1 MSTNDFTDKYKE
13 KVDKLVEGIKGDS
26 AYEIAIQNGFE
37 GTETEWLESL
47 KGEKGN
53 TGDVG
58 GIESISETLQSEQI
72 IAENACACNA
82 HLKIKGKTIQAT
94 GTPSPDNVLEIQNV
108 IALNFTKENEDQT
121 VSEAIAFPLEEGQ
134 ILHEG
139 DYIDVEG
146 IHQTK
151 GTLILD
157 GTESWNAVEG
167 SSANASINTSKG
179 VFVLF
184 TDKNAL
190 ISSHLK
196 NSKISTI
203 TNNLTAF
210 NEIEDMSFNI
220 RNGTLDR
227 ICFRNSN
234 FNTIANFKNWLSEQY
249 TAGTPV
255 TIEYKKA
262 TEVVTPFTESQQ
274 IAYNELRQMSE
285 GDNMITCADE
295 IKPTLEVTYYY
306 NNNLNKTYAKRLD
319 EIEERLRKLEATK

>member
-72 IAENACACNA
+72 IAENACPCNA

-121 VSEAIAFPLEEGQ
+121 VSETIAFPLEEGQ
-134 ILHEG
+134 IFHEG
-139 DYIDVEG
+139 DYIDEDG

-179 VFVLF
+179 IFVLF
-184 TDKNAL
+184 TDKNAQ

-196 NSKISTI
+196 NNNSSTI
-203 TNNLTAF
+203 NNNVTAF
-210 NEIEDMSFNI
+210 NELDDMSFNV

-227 ICFRNSN
+227 IYFRNSN
-234 FNTIANFKNWLSEQY
+234 FNTIADFKNWLSEQY
-249 TAGTPV
+249 TVGTPV
-255 TIEYKKA
+255 TIEYRKA
-262 TEVVTPFTESQQ
+262 TETVIPFTEAQQ
-274 IAYNELRQMSE
+274 TAYNKLRLMYE
-285 GDNMITCADE
+285 GYNKIVCTDE
-295 IKPTLEVTYYY
+295 VKPVLDITYYY
-306 NNNLNKTYAKRLD
+306 NNDLNKTYAKRLD
-319 EIEERLRKLEATK
+319 EIEKRLRILEATK